1 MATDRNE
8 RPGQGG
14 TAAQTSQTDV
24 VDGQSSTPASMGP
37 EEVKQAA
44 REQAVVREVI
54 AKEAMEG
61 VSLIAE
67 NVNAWYGTTH
77 AIKDVSMSFRANEVT
92 ALIGPSGCGKSTFLR
107 CLNRMHEVLPG
118 ARVEGSIMIEGQDIY
133 GKGVDPVRV
142 RRHIGMVFQKPN
154 PFPMMTIYDNVI
166 AGLKLNGIRKNR
178 REMDE
183 TVERSLLGAALWNE
197 VKDKLK
203 ESGASLSGGQQ
214 QRLCIART
222 IAIEPEVVLMDEPC
236 SALDPISTYKI
247 EELIGE
253 LKQKYTIAI
262 VTHNMQQASRVA
274 DWTAFMLAGDKR
286 YGEMVE
292 YGRTEQIFTHP
303 NDKRTEDY
311 ITGRFG

>member
-1 MATDRNE
+1 MSTSERRGSDTATIETGTGIADGN
-8 RPGQGG
+8 G
-14 TAAQTSQTDV
+14 TA
-24 VDGQSSTPASMGP
+24 PAS
-37 EEVKQAA
+37 VSQAEMSQVADEKAQA
-44 REQAVVREVI
+44 RKALG
-54 AKEAMEG
+54 AEASDG
-61 VSLIAE
+61 VSLVAE
-67 NVNAWYGTTH
+67 TVNAWYGSTH
-77 AIKDVSMSFRANEVT
+77 AIKDVSMTFRANEVT

-118 ARVEGSIMIEGQDIY
+118 ARVEGKILIDGQDIY
-133 GKGVDPVRV
+133 GKGVDAVRV

-166 AGLKLNGIRKNR
+166 AGLKLNGIRKR
-178 REMDE
+178 KAEMDE
-183 TVERSLLGAALWNE
+183 TVERSLRGAALWNE

-222 IAIEPEVVLMDEPC
+222 IAVEPEVVLMDEPC

-274 DWTAFMLAGDKR
+274 DWTAFMLAGDTG
-286 YGEMVE
+286 YGQLVE
-292 YGRTEQIFTHP
+292 YAATEQIFTQP
-303 NDKRTEDY
+303 KDKRTEDY

>member
-1 MATDRNE
+1 MVNRDEHSGRDIATIVETKTGIADGQGQAPASATQSELAQAANE
-8 RPGQGG
+8 R
-14 TAAQTSQTDV
+14 AQ
-24 VDGQSSTPASMGP
+24 AR
-37 EEVKQAA
+37 QAIGHG
-44 REQAVVREVI
+44 ES
-54 AKEAMEG
+54 G
-61 VSLIAE
+61 VSLAAE
-67 NVNAWYGTTH
+67 TVNAWYGSTH
-77 AIKDVSMSFRANEVT
+77 AIKDVTMTFRANEVT

-107 CLNRMHEVLPG
+107 CLNRMHEVLPD
-118 ARVEGSIMIEGQDIY
+118 ARVEGKILIDGQDLY
-133 GKGVDPVRV
+133 GKGVDAVRV

-166 AGLKLNGIRKNR
+166 AGLKLNGIRKR
-178 REMDE
+178 KAEMDE
-183 TVERSLLGAALWNE
+183 KVERSLRGAALWNE

-222 IAIEPEVVLMDEPC
+222 IAVEPEVILMDEPC

-274 DWTAFMLAGDKR
+274 DWTAFMLAGDTG
-286 YGEMVE
+286 YGQMVE
-292 YGRTEQIFTHP
+292 YGRTEQIFTQP
-303 NDKRTEDY
+303 RDKRTEDY